1 MNVEHTRS
9 CTWKGFS
16 FHRIFYTSPP
26 LLQLKLQLISLS
38 LSMNRLTDRN
48 HPIANSGKGMVG
60 RYPLHPNT
68 GILDLL
74 KYYWRTRI
82 LGT

>member
-1 MNVEHTRS
+1 
-9 CTWKGFS
+9 
-16 FHRIFYTSPP
+16 
-26 LLQLKLQLISLS
+26 
-38 LSMNRLTDRN
+38 MNRLTDRN
-48 HPIANSGKGMVG
+48 HPIANSGKGVMG
-60 RYPLHPNT
+60 RQAPYLNT

>member
-1 MNVEHTRS
+1 
-9 CTWKGFS
+9 
-16 FHRIFYTSPP
+16 
-26 LLQLKLQLISLS
+26 
-38 LSMNRLTDRN
+38 MNRLTNRN

-74 KYYWRTRI
+74 KHYWRTRI